1 MEIKTILVKLY
12 HYILIADVYNSN
24 IACVLDDFIA
34 VLVIYKA
41 QLMMKVSIIWLR
53 MDYKVLYKCMIGYH
67 FC

>member
-24 IACVLDDFIA
+24 IAYVLDDFIA

-41 QLMMKVSIIWLR
+41 QLMMKVSII
-53 MDYKVLYKCMIGYH
+53 
-67 FC
+67 